1 MLETKKLETSGDTL
15 FSNKKYKE
23 ARKVYKEVIEK
34 YKPLEGN
41 KYFEKE
47 NYDKLMEAVVKKEKE
62 AWKESNWIPFF

>member
-1 MLETKKLETSGDTL
+1 MLETKKLETTGDTL

-23 ARKVYKEVIEK
+23 SRKIYKEAIEK
-34 YKPLEGN
+34 YKQLEGN

-47 NYDKLMEAVVKKEKE
+47 NYDKLMEEVMKKEKA